1 MTVEIN
7 YEAEEKLHIPYRKII
22 TKAVEA
28 CIEAE
33 KCPYEAEVSV
43 TIVDGPAIREL
54 NRELHMAVLFITH
67 DLGVVS
73 ELCDRIIV
81 MYTGHI
87 VEEAT
92 TRALF
97 DAPKH
102 PYTEGLIQAIPEIR
116 KERSPLRTIK
126 GSVPNPLEKI
136 NGCSFAPRCPYASDT
151 CHREAPPLFHLN
163 AERSVRCWRYA
174 EEGGGPAHGK

>member
-1 MTVEIN
+1 
-7 YEAEEKLHIPYRKII
+7 
-22 TKAVEA
+22 
-28 CIEAE
+28 
-33 KCPYEAEVSV
+33 
-43 TIVDGPAIREL
+43 
-54 NRELHMAVLFITH
+54 
-67 DLGVVS
+67 
-73 ELCDRIIV
+73 

-116 KERSPLRTIK
+116 KERAPLRTIK